1 MAKLVDI
8 FLQPSKVFAEE
19 RERPTFLVPA
29 LVLAALTVAFTLAYF
44 FRVDPAW
51 YADHMF
57 DAQRG
62 AMSAKEMARAKSM
75 MPGTQT
81 MGVFG
86 ALGGTVTIAL
96 MLAIFGLYYWI
107 AAKVTG
113 KPLGYR
119 HGVSLSAWSAMP
131 SALGTLVALIGA
143 LTMAP
148 QTGIESL
155 MLTHVDPLLVNIP
168 AGQPGRRLAQ
178 NADLLVLWT
187 TFLSALGWRVF
198 ARSSWTQAIVIALVP
213 LAVVYAIFAML
224 PG

>member
-19 RERPTFLVPA
+19 RERPTFLVPM
-29 LVLAALTVAFTLAYF
+29 LVLAALTAAFTLAYF

-62 AMSAKEMARAKSM
+62 TMTAKEMARAKSM
-75 MPGTQT
+75 MPATRT

-96 MLAIFGLYYWI
+96 MLAIIGLYYWL

-113 KPLGYR
+113 KPLGYK
-119 HGVSLSAWSAMP
+119 HGVSLAGWSAMP
-131 SALGTLVALIGA
+131 TALGTLVALIGA
-143 LTMAP
+143 LTMSP
-148 QTGIESL
+148 QTGLESL
-155 MLTHVDPLLVNIP
+155 MLTHVDPLLVSIP
-168 AGQPGRRLAQ
+168 AGQPGHRLAQ
-178 NADLLVLWT
+178 SADLLAVWT

-198 ARSSWTQAIVIALVP
+198 TRSSWLQAIVVSVIPLALVYGV
-213 LAVVYAIFAML
+213 LALL